1 MTPRL
6 ATGAHEVID
15 EEPRISAES
24 RRLAP
29 PEDRT
34 RTANA
39 ETIPTAS
46 TATTASTSAAKTT
59 VMIATMLLGADRV
72 IELNN

>member
-1 MTPRL
+1 MTPRV

-46 TATTASTSAAKTT
+46 TSASETTL
-59 VMIATMLLGADRV
+59 MIATMLLGADRV